1 MDMFMDRFDAEYCR
15 KAAVLLE
22 GLMLKSYSS
31 IVLSEESKK
40 RILDLGT
47 SSIIYASLHKSHF
60 DYISICVKHIL
71 EGLACPRTVA
81 GTNLLSGI
89 TGKLTKLLTR
99 IDMMK
104 WGAVPIKRGSSVSRD
119 LFEVCSKIEEFL
131 KSDKPIL
138 TFPETEMTKIG
149 EKLSVKTGRTY
160 SGRIRKF
167 ASGLFNAAI
176 NVSKEGKK
184 VYIVP
189 VSVSYDFVAEDR
201 YFSKLAKADKMKK
214 SGSSLTAFAGKFYY
228 TFLEFHFYR
237 NMYRL
242 GKGNIYIDIGEPFLV
257 EPDSSKRELA
267 QRVQEEAARCYR
279 ITMPALVSYAISKG
293 ATNKN
298 ELKRSIERFIALLDG
313 KNINFGLCMG
323 PEESVDKTLH
333 DLEERKIISYH
344 KDISVKNQQ
353 MINYYANTIAH
364 HFDHLR

>member
-1 MDMFMDRFDAEYCR
+1 MSVDRFDAEYCE
-15 KAAVLLE
+15 KAALVLE

-60 DYISICVKHIL
+60 DYISICVKHVL

-119 LFEVCSKIEEFL
+119 LYEVCSKIEEFL

-138 TFPETEMTKIG
+138 TFPETEMIKIG

-189 VSVSYDFVAEDR
+189 VSVSYDFVAEDK

-214 SGSSLTAFAGKFYY
+214 SGSALTAFAGKLYY
-228 TFLEFHFYR
+228 TFLEFHFYW

-242 GKGNIYIDIGEPFLV
+242 GKGNIYIDIGQPFLV
-257 EPDSSKRELA
+257 EPHSPKKELA
-267 QRVQEEAARCYR
+267 QRVQKEAARCYR
-279 ITMPALVSYAISKG
+279 ITMPALVCYAISKG
-293 ATNKN
+293 ATQKN
-298 ELKRSIERFIALLDG
+298 ELKRSLERYVALFNRKD
-313 KNINFGLCMG
+313 INVCLPGES
-323 PEESVDKTLH
+323 EESIDQTLH
-333 DLEERKIISYH
+333 DLAKRKVILNH
-344 KDISVKNQQ
+344 NEISVKNQE

-364 HFDHLR
+364 HFEHLG